1 MKGPTNYNAGS
12 LIASMQTRFAFYSCF
27 LFLREQCT
35 FSGIA
40 DSLLGWLGSRAGL
53 LSVSASP
60 LVLIFMPR
68 VAFWLVLFVET
79 MTFAGVVEMAGGLA
93 RSVRVGVAV
102 GTIIVVRVTIS
113 LRVGSL
119 VSWVRH
125 DEIWKRVEIQ
135 FRWFQLKQRA
145 EATLRA
151 KELFVSMQEHRKE
164 IKLVPKLVTL
174 TSILCSLTSF

>member
-1 MKGPTNYNAGS
+1 MKGPTNDNAGS
-12 LIASMQTRFAFYSCF
+12 LIASMQTLFAFYSCF

-40 DSLLGWLGSRAGL
+40 DLLLGRLGSRAGL

-125 DEIWKRVEIQ
+125 DEIWKRESKYNSGG
-135 FRWFQLKQRA
+135 FNLNNAQRR
-145 EATLRA
+145 RA